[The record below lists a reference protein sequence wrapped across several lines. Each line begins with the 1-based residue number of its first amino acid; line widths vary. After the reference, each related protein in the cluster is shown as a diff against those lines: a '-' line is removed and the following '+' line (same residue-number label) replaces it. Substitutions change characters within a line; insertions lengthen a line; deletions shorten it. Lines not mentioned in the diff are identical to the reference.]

1 MDETQA
7 QVLDILSDIRPDA
20 DFAASDDYI
29 EDGLLDST
37 DIVAVVVAVDQR
49 FGISIDGTEIV
60 LENFRNAGA
69 IRGLLAKYGR

>member
-7 QVLDILSDIRPDA
+7 RVLGILSEIRPDA

-29 EDGLLDST
+29 QDGLLDST
-37 DIVAVVVAVDQR
+37 DIVAVVVEVDRQ

-60 LENFRNAGA
+60 LENFRNASA
-69 IRGLLAKYGR
+69 LRGLLAKHGR